1 MSIQDF
7 NSLPESRKKEII
19 VDAEKLGEYRDKDLA
34 RYELFQVDNFYVEVK
49 VSFLFRY
56 RKIAN
61 TYSLSQIPHIY
72 SSAALKLIV

>member
-1 MSIQDF
+1 MTIQDF

-34 RYELFQVDNFYVEVK
+34 RYELFQVDDFFVEVK

-61 TYSLSQIPHIY
+61 SYSISEIPRVY
-72 SSAALKLIV
+72 SDSALKLLV